1 MSVFKHL
8 KHTNKM
14 KYVIIIPD
22 GCADE
27 PQENLDGKTPLESAK
42 TPNMDEIARR
52 GVVGRA
58 NHTPTHLPAGSS
70 VANMSLLGYSPLENY
85 TGRAPLE
92 AAAQGI
98 ELGDDD
104 WCVRCNLVTVQEQ
117 TMNSFTAGHI
127 SSEEAKQLLATAQ
140 ENIGDDR
147 LEFIPGVSYRNLMM
161 FRATKESQA
170 PFSNE
175 TRATPPHDLTDKS
188 VSQDFPRGPGSNLLC
203 ELMEK
208 SNDWFAT
215 HPVNK
220 SRTDAGKPP
229 ATNIWLWGLGQKP
242 KLTAFQEIHG
252 IKGAMIT
259 AVDLLRGLASLIGW
273 DRIEVPGATGYTD
286 TDYAAK
292 GKYAIDALAKYDIV
306 CVHVEAPDESS
317 HEGDLGKKVT
327 SLEEIDQK
335 IVAPVLK
342 HLEESGEPYRI
353 LVTPDHPTYLS
364 TKTHTHGDV
373 PFTICGEGIEVD
385 GNENYNEVAAA
396 ASQLAMPNGWEL
408 MPYFLKK
415 S

>member
-1 MSVFKHL
+1 
-8 KHTNKM
+8 M

-27 PQENLDGKTPLESAK
+27 PQSELDGKTPLQFAN
-42 TPNMDEIARR
+42 TPTMDEIARR

-70 VANMSLLGYSPLENY
+70 VANMSLLGYSPIENY

-104 WCVRCNLVTVQEQ
+104 WCVRCNLVTVQDQ

-127 SSEEAKQLLATAQ
+127 SSEEAKSLLVTAQ
-140 ENIGDDR
+140 ANVTDSR

-161 FRATKESQA
+161 FRATKDSPA
-170 PFSNE
+170 PFSVE
-175 TRATPPHDLTDKS
+175 TRATPPHDLSDKS
-188 VSQDFPRGPGSNLLC
+188 VAEDFPRGPGSDMLC
-203 ELMEK
+203 ELMNQ
-208 SNDWFAT
+208 SAQWFSD
-215 HPVNK
+215 HPTNK
-220 SRTDAGKPP
+220 QRIEAGKLP
-229 ATNIWLWGLGQKP
+229 ATNIWLWGLGRRP
-242 KLTAFQEIHG
+242 KLASFKEVHG
-252 IKGAMIT
+252 ISGAMIT

-292 GKYAIDALAKYDIV
+292 GKYAIDAISKYDIV

-317 HEGDLGKKVT
+317 HEGDLGKKVK
-327 SLEEIDQK
+327 SLEEIDEK

-342 HLEESGEPYRI
+342 HLESTGQDFRI

-364 TKTHTHGDV
+364 TKTHTHGNV
-373 PFTICGEGIEVD
+373 PFTICGTGIEPD
-385 GNENYNEVAAA
+385 GNEQYNECVAEQ
-396 ASQLAMPNGWEL
+396 SDLAKLNGWEL
-408 MPYFLKK
+408 MPYFLK
-415 S
+415 